1 MPLRLLAAAF
11 AAALLAT
18 MGLMFA
24 RVATTPAGLLD
35 TGTGDILLLRH
46 LALGLAGGLALQIF
60 LLYRPSTGIY
70 RALTW
75 GVAGFLALT
84 LMPWLVLPDTV
95 PGQVTARHPLR
106 WLIVVS
112 CTAGG
117 LWLLWSPG
125 LLEKSRRNR
134 RIAGL
139 GLILLPLLAGTFGGA
154 DSVLP
159 AAGMPES
166 DEAAA
171 GSGPGPDFAVW
182 QGLFLNLLFW
192 LLLGVFSVLTA
203 RRIVQQPQSGNE
215 GGGNEGGGHEG
226 ENRPGGGP
234 GNGPGIGPGMP

>member
-24 RVATTPAGLLD
+24 RVASTPPGLLD
-35 TGTGDILLLRH
+35 TGEGDVILLHH
-46 LALGLAGGLALQIF
+46 LALGLFGGFALQVF
-60 LLYRPSTGIY
+60 LLYRPLTGIY
-70 RALTW
+70 RALAW

-106 WLIVVS
+106 WLITVA

-125 LLEKSRRNR
+125 MGEKPRRNR
-134 RIAGL
+134 RIAGF
-139 GLILLPLLAGTFGGA
+139 GLILLPLLAGTFGESGQP
-154 DSVLP
+154 LP
-159 AAGMPES
+159 ETIAPEGG
-166 DEAAA
+166 E
-171 GSGPGPDFAVW
+171 PDFAVW
-182 QGLFLNLLFW
+182 RGLGLNLLFW
-192 LLLGVFSVLTA
+192 LLLAQFSLLTA
-203 RRIVQQPQSGNE
+203 RRIVQRPQGVDE
-215 GGGNEGGGHEG
+215 GQN
-226 ENRPGGGP
+226 PP

>member
-1 MPLRLLAAAF
+1 MPFRLLAAAF

-24 RVATTPAGLLD
+24 RVASTPAGLLD
-35 TGTGDILLLRH
+35 TGAGDILLLRH

-70 RALTW
+70 RALAW

-84 LMPWLVLPDTV
+84 LAPWLVLPDTV

-106 WLIVVS
+106 WLIVAG

-125 LLEKSRRNR
+125 LGEKSRRNR
-134 RIAGL
+134 RLAGL
-139 GLILLPLLAGTFGGA
+139 GLILLPLLAGAFGGA
-154 DSVLP
+154 EPVP
-159 AAGMPES
+159 PGAGMPES
-166 DEAAA
+166 PAAA
-171 GSGPGPDFAVW
+171 GPDFAVW

-192 LLLGVFSVLTA
+192 LLLGLFSVLTA
-203 RRIVQQPQSGNE
+203 RRIVQRPQGAN
-215 GGGNEGGGHEG
+215 GGDSEG

-234 GNGPGIGPGMP
+234 GMP

>member
-1 MPLRLLAAAF
+1 MPFRLLAAAF

-24 RVATTPAGLLD
+24 RVATTPSGLLD

-60 LLYRPSTGIY
+60 LLYRPSTGVY
-70 RALTW
+70 RALAW

-95 PGQVTARHPLR
+95 PGQVTGRHPLR
-106 WLIVVS
+106 WLIVAG

-125 LLEKSRRNR
+125 LEEKSRRNH

-139 GLILLPLLAGTFGGA
+139 GLILLPLLAGAFGGA
-154 DSVLP
+154 DPVP
-159 AAGMPES
+159 PGAGMPEPTGTPA
-166 DEAAA
+166 EL
-171 GSGPGPDFAVW
+171 DFAVW

-192 LLLGVFSVLTA
+192 LLLGLFSVLTA
-203 RRIVQQPQSGNE
+203 RRIVQRSQAGSE
-215 GGGNEGGGHEG
+215 GGGNEG
-226 ENRPGGGP
+226 ENRPGDGPGGGP
-234 GNGPGIGPGMP
+234 RMP

>member
-35 TGTGDILLLRH
+35 TGAGDLLLLRH
-46 LALGLAGGLALQIF
+46 LALGLAGSLALQIF
-60 LLYRPSTGIY
+60 LFYRPATGIY
-70 RALTW
+70 RALAW

-84 LMPWLVLPDTV
+84 LVPWLVLPDTV
-95 PGQVTARHPLR
+95 PGQVTGRHPLR
-106 WLIVVS
+106 WLIVAG

-125 LLEKSRRNR
+125 LGEKSRRNR

-154 DSVLP
+154 EPVLP
-159 AAGMPES
+159 GAGMP
-166 DEAAA
+166 DPAAAA
-171 GSGPGPDFAVW
+171 GAEDFVVW

-192 LLLGVFSVLTA
+192 LLLGLFSVLTA
-203 RRIVQQPQSGNE
+203 RRIVQRPRGASGGENTPGDGA
-215 GGGNEGGGHEG
+215 GGGL
-226 ENRPGGGP
+226 
-234 GNGPGIGPGMP
+234 GMP

>member
-1 MPLRLLAAAF
+1 MPFRLLAAAF

-24 RVATTPAGLLD
+24 RVATTPSGLLD
-35 TGTGDILLLRH
+35 TGAGDILLLRH

-60 LLYRPSTGIY
+60 LLYRPSTGVY
-70 RALTW
+70 RALAW

-95 PGQVTARHPLR
+95 PGQVTGRHPLR
-106 WLIVVS
+106 WLIVAG

-125 LLEKSRRNR
+125 LGEKSRRNR

-139 GLILLPLLAGTFGGA
+139 GLILLPLLAGTLGGA
-154 DSVLP
+154 DPILP
-159 AAGMPES
+159 EAGL
-166 DEAAA
+166 D
-171 GSGPGPDFAVW
+171 PGPDVAVW

-192 LLLGVFSVLTA
+192 LLLGLFSVLTA
-203 RRIVQQPQSGNE
+203 RRIVQQPQGGS
-215 GGGNEGGGHEG
+215 GGGDGGET
-226 ENRPGGGP
+226 PP
-234 GNGPGIGPGMP
+234 QNGPGIGPGIP

>member
-24 RVATTPAGLLD
+24 RVASTPSGLLD
-35 TGTGDILLLRH
+35 TGAGDILLLRH

-70 RALTW
+70 RALAW

-84 LMPWLVLPDTV
+84 LVPWLVLPDTV

-106 WLIVVS
+106 WLIVAG

-125 LLEKSRRNR
+125 LGEKSRRNR

-139 GLILLPLLAGTFGGA
+139 GLILLPLLAGAFGGGA
-154 DSVLP
+154 PALP
-159 AAGMPES
+159 GAEPGLS
-166 DEAAA
+166 DGVEPPA
-171 GSGPGPDFAVW
+171 GPDFEVW

-192 LLLGVFSVLTA
+192 LLLGLFSVLTA
-203 RRIVQQPQSGNE
+203 RRIVQQPQGGS
-215 GGGNEGGGHEG
+215 GGGKGGGGEG
-226 ENRPGGGP
+226 ENRPG
-234 GNGPGIGPGMP
+234 NGPDIGPGMP

>member
-24 RVATTPAGLLD
+24 RVATMPVGLLD
-35 TGTGDILLLRH
+35 PREGDYLLLRH

-70 RALTW
+70 RALAW

-95 PGQVTARHPLR
+95 PGQVTGRHPLR
-106 WLIVVS
+106 WLIVAG
-112 CTAGG
+112 CAAGG

-125 LLEKSRRNR
+125 LQEKSRRNR
-134 RIAGL
+134 RLAGL
-139 GLILLPLLAGTFGGA
+139 GLLLLPLLAGAFGGA
-154 DSVLP
+154 DPVLP
-159 AAGMPES
+159 EPGMPEPA
-166 DEAAA
+166 EAEA
-171 GSGPGPDFAVW
+171 GLGPDFAVW

-192 LLLGVFSVLTA
+192 LLLGLFSVLTA
-203 RRIVQQPQSGNE
+203 RRIVQQPQSGRN
-215 GGGNEGGGHEG
+215 GGGSAGGSSADG
-226 ENRPGGGP
+226 NRPGDGPGGGP
-234 GNGPGIGPGMP
+234 RMP

>member
-1 MPLRLLAAAF
+1 MPFRLLAAAF

-24 RVATTPAGLLD
+24 RVASTPPGLLD
-35 TGTGDILLLRH
+35 TGAGDILLLRH

-60 LLYRPSTGIY
+60 LLYRPSIGIY
-70 RALTW
+70 RALAW

-106 WLIVVS
+106 WLIVAG

-125 LLEKSRRNR
+125 LGEKSHRNR
-134 RIAGL
+134 RLAGL
-139 GLILLPLLAGTFGGA
+139 GLILLPLLAGAFGGA
-154 DSVLP
+154 DPVLP
-159 AAGMPES
+159 ESGVSEPVAATSGS
-166 DEAAA
+166 D
-171 GSGPGPDFAVW
+171 PGPDFAVW

-192 LLLGVFSVLTA
+192 LLLGLFSVLTA
-203 RRIVQQPQSGNE
+203 RRIVQQPQGAN
-215 GGGNEGGGHEG
+215 GGDSEG

-234 GNGPGIGPGMP
+234 GMP